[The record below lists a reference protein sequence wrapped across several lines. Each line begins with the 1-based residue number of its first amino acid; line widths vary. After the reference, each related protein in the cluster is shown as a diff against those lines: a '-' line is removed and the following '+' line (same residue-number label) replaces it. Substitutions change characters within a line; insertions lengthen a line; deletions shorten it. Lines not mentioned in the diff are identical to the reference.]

1 MVSLRI
7 NGERRDFEREPTIA
21 EALEALGLRS
31 DAVAV
36 EVNRT
41 VIPRKSHAV
50 EVLREGDE
58 VEIVTFVGG
67 G

>member
-1 MVSLRI
+1 VTI
-7 NGERRDFEREPTIA
+7 NGEAHTFPLALTI
-21 EALEALGLRS
+21 EELLRS
-31 DAVAV
+31 LEIPMAAVAV

-41 VIPRKSHAV
+41 VISKRTHATH
-50 EVLREGDE
+50 RIRHGDE